1 MTIETLLLAFALC
14 VDAFLAAFSYG
25 AGRIQIPFYSAAV
38 IAGMGTTVL
47 GIALWAA
54 ALAQPLLPPGLAK
67 WAGVSLLLF
76 IGLWNLFQNSIKGF
90 LKRLGGGTQFSFHWG
105 GVGFVLDVYMD
116 ETLADADLSQVLTAR
131 EALYLAAALSLDS
144 LVSGFGARAGPAASG
159 NFAVLY
165 IFPPPGGCWG
175 RVRLGQEAGPPP
187 GAKHFLAG
195 GRHADFAGFA
205 AAGVSGRN
213 ALQVKENTPVWR

>member
-25 AGRIQIPFYSAAV
+25 ASRIQIPFYSAAV

-76 IGLWNLFQNSIKGF
+76 IGLWNLFQNS
-90 LKRLGGGTQFSFHWG
+90 T
-105 GVGFVLDVYMD
+105 
-116 ETLADADLSQVLTAR
+116 
-131 EALYLAAALSLDS
+131 
-144 LVSGFGARAGPAASG
+144 
-159 NFAVLY
+159 
-165 IFPPPGGCWG
+165 
-175 RVRLGQEAGPPP
+175 RV
-187 GAKHFLAG
+187 F
-195 GRHADFAGFA
+195 
-205 AAGVSGRN
+205 
-213 ALQVKENTPVWR
+213 

>member
-38 IAGMGTTVL
+38 IAVMGTTVL

-144 LVSGFGARAGPAASG
+144 LVSGFGAGLDLRHPGILLCCTFFLHLAAVG
-159 NFAVLY
+159 
-165 IFPPPGGCWG
+165 GGCALG
-175 RVRLGQEAGPPP
+175 RKLAHRQELNISWLGGAMLILLALLRLA
-187 GAKHFLAG
+187 
-195 GRHADFAGFA
+195 
-205 AAGVSGRN
+205 
-213 ALQVKENTPVWR
+213 

>member
-14 VDAFLAAFSYG
+14 VDAFFSG
-25 AGRIQIPFYSAAV
+25 VFLRCKPHSDPLLFRRRQSPGL
-38 IAGMGTTVL
+38 GTTVL

-131 EALYLAAALSLDS
+131 EALLSWLQPLSLDS
-144 LVSGFGARAGPAASG
+144 LVSGFGAGLNLRHPGILLCCTFFLHLAAVGGEGAPWAGSWPTARS
-159 NFAVLY
+159 
-165 IFPPPGGCWG
+165 
-175 RVRLGQEAGPPP
+175 
-187 GAKHFLAG
+187 
-195 GRHADFAGFA
+195 
-205 AAGVSGRN
+205 
-213 ALQVKENTPVWR
+213 